1 MHSPSTESFFF
12 HPNFVRASS
21 PIEIPR
27 RTDEM
32 QAGTRNTGS
41 SERPL
46 SPELIFELE
55 LASWDSALNTN
66 YTYGLTLTRSPQE
79 DSGALL
85 YTFPRVS
92 SRHAGHADLAL
103 PLASQVLAPIPIAH
117 QVIHRKIEAP
127 PSHNCDGARPHLPS
141 DPSHAI
147 RAVPVH
153 RIAGF
158 TPEPSP
164 ALPNENRVKIPTL
177 TPRFAPPTLWHLSD
191 TLNGKQRACL
201 PKTGAHRSRRLAVL
215 GDTGLPRCVAR
226 PRRRIMAGRMKTPSL
241 ISCGGDW
248 RAGSGLS
255 FTIPSEAATFK
266 PNEHFSLSSSAVSK
280 ARIVLR
286 LWS

>member
-117 QVIHRKIEAP
+117 QVIHRKIETP

-164 ALPNENRVKIPTL
+164 SPSEREPRENP
-177 TPRFAPPTLWHLSD
+177 HSD
-191 TLNGKQRACL
+191 SAFCPSDSVASQRHSEWQTKNVSSKDGRSSQ
-201 PKTGAHRSRRLAVL
+201 PETRGSRRH
-215 GDTGLPRCVAR
+215 R
-226 PRRRIMAGRMKTPSL
+226 PAPLRRSSSTSHHGWQDEDSFANFLRRRLESRFRPVVYHSFR
-241 ISCGGDW
+241 SGDLQ
-248 RAGSGLS
+248 A
-255 FTIPSEAATFK
+255 K
-266 PNEHFSLSSSAVSK
+266 
-280 ARIVLR
+280 
-286 LWS
+286 